1 MNMSERSAQPVTEG
15 LWTLMCGRMNKVLLF
30 VNEGETWLSERNVM
44 CEPPP
49 SWVAPAQTLSVK
61 SVGAFLMKTR
71 SGRGKY
77 ALI

>member
-1 MNMSERSAQPVTEG
+1 MVVREKCDVR
-15 LWTLMCGRMNKVLLF
+15 
-30 VNEGETWLSERNVM
+30 
-44 CEPPP
+44 EPPP